1 MNGDGKNK
9 WKGVPELNKKY
20 KGIVSDN
27 IDPLQEGRLQVK
39 VPDLLGDG
47 DCIWAESASPLSGK
61 QMGIYFVPPKGSGV
75 WVEFPCGDSDSPVW
89 TGCWRGSKDDLPP
102 AALSV
107 SPKFPPIIIQSES
120 GNKIT
125 ISSEPGEGIKLE
137 TKEGGPRI
145 VINEEGIEISTGN
158 GASIKLQNST
168 VSINNGALD
177 IK

>member
-89 TGCWRGSKDDLPP
+89 TGCWRGSPSSGLVGFAK
-102 AALSV
+102 V
-107 SPKFPPIIIQSES
+107 STYNNPIGI
-120 GNKIT
+120 
-125 ISSEPGEGIKLE
+125 GE
-137 TKEGGPRI
+137 
-145 VINEEGIEISTGN
+145 
-158 GASIKLQNST
+158 
-168 VSINNGALD
+168 
-177 IK
+177 